1 MATVPSRLEKPP
13 GPSNPWAAVRSPAR
27 RGSNSAYDIRPL
39 QSRGLRVSW
48 RAVDVVSV
56 VGSFAGLAVSAFGVW
71 FAFFAKR
78 EAGGARKAA
87 EAARQAIKRSLT
99 GVDAGRA
106 TGLIERIQILNRQ
119 GHWQA
124 AMHMYKDLGAML
136 SDLQESHWGKESDVA
151 RSLREA
157 REQLRTI
164 EDALEETLA
173 DALEPGSLLGDTN
186 VHLNRIHNLLLPIQ
200 SKSRIGQGSF

>member
-1 MATVPSRLEKPP
+1 ME
-13 GPSNPWAAVRSPAR
+13 
-27 RGSNSAYDIRPL
+27 
-39 QSRGLRVSW
+39 
-48 RAVDVVSV
+48 
-56 VGSFAGLAVSAFGVW
+56 LAVAVAGFMGMALSAVGVW
-71 FAFFAKR
+71 FACLAKR

-87 EAARQAIKRSLT
+87 VAARQAIKRSLT

-106 TGLIERIQILNRQ
+106 VGLIERIQTLNRQ

-124 AMHMYKDLGAML
+124 AIHMYGDLRAML
-136 SDLQESHWGKESDVA
+136 SDLQASHSGEDNNNVG

-173 DALEPGSLLGDTN
+173 NASEPGSLLGDTN

-200 SKSRIGQGSF
+200 SRIRIDQGSL